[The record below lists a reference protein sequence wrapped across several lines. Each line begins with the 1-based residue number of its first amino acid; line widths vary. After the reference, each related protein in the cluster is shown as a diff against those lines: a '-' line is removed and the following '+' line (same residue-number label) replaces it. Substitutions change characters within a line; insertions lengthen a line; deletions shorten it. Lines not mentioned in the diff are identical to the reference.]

1 MALISNPTTVLI
13 VEDEFVNFLC
23 LKSMLDG
30 TGIQIIYASN
40 GQEAVDICQK
50 NMDIGLV
57 LMDIRMPV
65 MNGYLATKK
74 IKTFRPGL
82 PVVAQTAY
90 MLEMDMKEIK
100 NDFDEFLIKPIN
112 RTRFKNVI
120 SKYCNPGKAE

>member
-1 MALISNPTTVLI
+1 MALHSNPTTVLI
-13 VEDEFVNFLC
+13 VEDELVNFLC
-23 LKSMLDG
+23 IKTMLQG
-30 TGIQIIYASN
+30 TDMQVIYAAN

-50 NMDIGLV
+50 NMDISLV

-74 IKTFRPGL
+74 IKAMRPGL

-90 MLEMDMKEIK
+90 MLEMDMKDIK

-112 RTRFKNVI
+112 RTKFRNVI
-120 SKYCNPGKAE
+120 SKYCNL

>member
-1 MALISNPTTVLI
+1 MALHSNPTTVLI
-13 VEDEFVNFLC
+13 VEDELLNFMC
-23 LKSMLDG
+23 IKSMLQG
-30 TGIQIIYASN
+30 TDTQVIYAAN

-74 IKTFRPGL
+74 IKAMRPGL

-90 MLEMDMKEIK
+90 MLEMDMKDIK

-112 RTRFKNVI
+112 RTKFRNVI
-120 SKYCNPGKAE
+120 SKYCNH